1 MNVWILAARPKTLT
15 GAMAPVIV
23 GGALSVRFFVETSGQ
38 WDFTHSLRLALCF
51 LFAILMQIDAN
62 FVNDYFDWKKGT
74 DREDRLG
81 PERACA
87 QGWVTPKAMK
97 RAIIITTILSCLA
110 GLPLIIW
117 GGWQLIIVGLLCVV
131 FCFLYTTTMSYL
143 GFGDI
148 LVLLFFGLVPITFTH
163 YVLTGQW
170 SLTVIAIALSQ
181 GLVTDCLLMIN
192 NYRDRNQDRE
202 SGKRTIVV
210 RFGPR
215 FALWFYYLLGIIAVI
230 ISGAAVYHHT
240 HHWLPLLIFLPF
252 VALHT
257 HTHHRMAQLDG
268 RVLNAILGQTARNIF
283 VFAILLSAII
293 LIG

>member
-1 MNVWILAARPKTLT
+1 
-15 GAMAPVIV
+15 MAPVIV
-23 GGALSVRFFVETSGQ
+23 GGSTAMRFIGDNSLQ
-38 WDFTHSLRLALCF
+38 WESSHTLRLVLCF

-87 QGWVTPKAMK
+87 QGWVTPSAMK
-97 RAIIITTILSCLA
+97 RAIIIVTILSCLA

-117 GGWQLIIVGLLCVV
+117 GGWQLIIIGLLCVV
-131 FCFLYTTTMSYL
+131 FCFLYTTSISYL
-143 GFGDI
+143 GLGDI
-148 LVLLFFGLVPITFTH
+148 LVVLFFGIVPVCFTH

-170 SLTVIAIALSQ
+170 SLTIIAIALSQ

-215 FALWFYYLLGIIAVI
+215 FALRTYYLLGIIAVI
-230 ISGAAVYHHT
+230 ISGAATLHQT
-240 HHWLPLLIFLPF
+240 HHCLPLLIFLPF

-257 HTHHRMAQLDG
+257 HTHHRMTQLDG
-268 RVLNAILGQTARNIF
+268 RALNAILGQTARNIF
-283 VFAILLSAII
+283 VYALLLSAII